1 MNRLIII
8 GNGFDLAHG
17 IKTSYHDFILHYLKN
32 SLIKCSESGSFNI
45 KSPNFQ
51 TFGGYFKDDLIEI
64 KLKVKYSNVKYV
76 DKIKTFQTIN
86 ELVDF
91 CKTYEFNIKLSFELL
106 QNTVKDYCAL
116 NWVDLEDKYFDL
128 LVKYSDRLSRSYSLD
143 TIRLINEKFDLL
155 KKLLKEYLLE
165 QQLQFS
171 NLSNR
176 EPLINCFCD
185 KIYKHELVT
194 IKIKE
199 SIIPDN
205 LYFLNF
211 NYTNTS
217 EDYYNYCK
225 NIIPSDFNYIHGDL
239 NGSNGNPI
247 FGFGDEL
254 DKRYLNFED
263 EKNNELFKHIKS
275 FEYLKTK
282 NYYLLT
288 RFIESKDFQVHIY
301 GHSCGISDRTML
313 NQIFEHQ
320 NCKSIKI
327 FYHKKNDTIN
337 DYTEK
342 TYEISRHFKD
352 KGMMRKKIVPF
363 DLSLH
368 MPQPKTLIVNQ
379 QVSTNL

>member
-17 IKTSYHDFILHYLKN
+17 IKTSYHDFILDYLKTC
-32 SLIKCSESGSFNI
+32 LVKCSESGSFTISSSNYERI
-45 KSPNFQ
+45 
-51 TFGGYFKDDLIEI
+51 GGYFKDDLIEI
-64 KLKVKYSNVKYV
+64 KLKAKYSNVLYNER
-76 DKIKTFQTIN
+76 IKEINTILEVVN
-86 ELVDF
+86 F
-91 CKTYEFNIKLSFELL
+91 CKTYSFSFTHSFELL
-106 QNTVKDYCAL
+106 QNTINEYCTL

-128 LVKYSDRLSRSYSLD
+128 LVKYSNRTSKLYSID
-143 TIRLINEKFDLL
+143 KIKLINEKFEIL
-155 KKLLKEYLLE
+155 KMLFQEYLIK

-171 NLSNR
+171 NLSDR

-194 IKIKE
+194 VKIEE
-199 SIIPDN
+199 SIFPEN

-211 NYTNTS
+211 NYTNTF
-217 EDYYNYCK
+217 EDYYRYCK
-225 NIIPSDFNYIHGDL
+225 NIIPSDFNYIHGNL
-239 NGSNGNPI
+239 HGVHGSAI

-254 DKRYLNFED
+254 DKRYLGFED

-288 RFIESKDFQVHIY
+288 RFIEAQDFQVHIY

-313 NQIFEHQ
+313 NQIFEHE

-327 FYHKKNDTIN
+327 FYHKKADNSN

-363 DLSLH
+363 DLSEE
-368 MPQPKTLIVNQ
+368 MPQPSK
-379 QVSTNL
+379 

>member
-17 IKTSYHDFILHYLKN
+17 IKTSYHDFILDYLRTR
-32 SLIKCSESGSFNI
+32 LIKCSESG
-45 KSPNFQ
+45 NF
-51 TFGGYFKDDLIEI
+51 TISGSNFEHIGGYFLDDLIEI
-64 KLKVKYSNVKYV
+64 KLKTKYSNVKYIE
-76 DKIKTFQTIN
+76 KIKELQTIK

-91 CKTYEFNIKLSFELL
+91 CKTYEFNFKHSFELL
-106 QNTVKDYCAL
+106 QNTINEYCTL

-128 LVKYSDRLSRSYSLD
+128 LVKYSDRLSKSYS
-143 TIRLINEKFDLL
+143 IEKIKLINEKFEILKQLL
-155 KKLLKEYLLE
+155 QEYLIT
-165 QQLQFS
+165 QQSYFS
-171 NLSNR
+171 NLSDR
-176 EPLINCFCD
+176 EPLIECFCE

-194 IKIKE
+194 IEIEETILPEK
-199 SIIPDN
+199 

-211 NYTNTS
+211 NYTNTF
-217 EDYYNYCK
+217 EDYFRYCK
-225 NIIPSDFNYIHGDL
+225 NIIPSDFNYIHGGL
-239 NGSNGNPI
+239 HGAHGNAI

-254 DKRYLNFED
+254 DKRYLEFED

-288 RFIESKDFQVHIY
+288 RFIEAKDFQVHIY

-313 NQIFEHQ
+313 NQIFEHD

-327 FYHKKNDTIN
+327 FYHKKEDGSN
-337 DYTEK
+337 DYTDK

-352 KGMMRKKIVPF
+352 KGLMRKKIVPF
-363 DLSLH
+363 DLSKE
-368 MPQPKTLIVNQ
+368 MPQPNRLQ
-379 QVSTNL
+379 

>member
-17 IKTSYHDFILHYLKN
+17 IKTSYHDFILDYLKRC
-32 SLIKCSESGSFNI
+32 LIICSESGRFNI
-45 KSPNFQ
+45 SGPDFQ
-51 TFGGYFKDDLIEI
+51 TISGYFKDDLVDIR
-64 KLKVKYSNVKYV
+64 LKTKYTNVNYV
-76 DKIKTFQTIN
+76 DKIKEFKTIK

-91 CKTYEFNIKLSFELL
+91 CKTYEFNFTHSFELL
-106 QNTVKDYCAL
+106 QNTINEYCNL

-128 LVKYSDRLSRSYSLD
+128 LVKYSDRLSKSYS
-143 TIRLINEKFDLL
+143 IEKIKLINEKFEILKQLL
-155 KKLLKEYLLE
+155 QEYLIT

-171 NLSNR
+171 NLSDR
-176 EPLINCFCD
+176 EPLINCFCE

-194 IKIKE
+194 VALEE
-199 SIIPDN
+199 SILPEN

-211 NYTNTS
+211 NYTNTF
-217 EDYYNYCK
+217 EDYYRYCK
-225 NIIPSDFNYIHGDL
+225 KIIPSDFNYIHGNL
-239 NGSNGNPI
+239 HGVHGSAI

-254 DKRYLNFED
+254 DKRYLGFED

-288 RFIESKDFQVHIY
+288 RFIEAKDFQVHIY

-313 NQIFEHQ
+313 NQIFEHE

-327 FYHKKNDTIN
+327 FYHKKADGSN

-352 KGMMRKKIVPF
+352 KGMMRKKIAPF
-363 DLSLH
+363 DLSKE
-368 MPQPKTLIVNQ
+368 MPQPDRLQ
-379 QVSTNL
+379 